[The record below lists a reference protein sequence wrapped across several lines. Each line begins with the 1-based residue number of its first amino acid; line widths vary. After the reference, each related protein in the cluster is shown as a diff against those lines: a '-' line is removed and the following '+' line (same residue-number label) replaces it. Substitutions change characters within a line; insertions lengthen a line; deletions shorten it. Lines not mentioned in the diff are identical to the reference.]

1 MVNRNEFRLHASLII
16 QTLYEAIDQEKENL
30 NQSSL
35 YEIEGSSLVVTEHSE
50 NCKTTELCLQTS
62 FLSKYQIPKEY
73 QSNDN
78 EIYVH
83 SELSLSKELV
93 KNVYKTFVENNPAF
107 NLLYMYRKQY
117 E

>member
-1 MVNRNEFRLHASLII
+1 MHERALRKTLLFFPKQNESSIFAVFFEVALYRKRKHGYRNEFSLHASLI

-62 FLSKYQIPKEY
+62 FLSKYQICTKRIPK
-73 QSNDN
+73 Q
-78 EIYVH
+78 
-83 SELSLSKELV
+83 
-93 KNVYKTFVENNPAF
+93 
-107 NLLYMYRKQY
+107 
-117 E
+117 